1 MKTAAIL
8 TTVIALATAGGASA
22 QSLDSRSASQ
32 SQSYSGIQTEGDTIN
47 SSSAIAPSINATA
60 PCVVPMSMGFG
71 VAGFG
76 VAGGTGKMDGDCVTR
91 TEADILVSISTM
103 PAAQKVVAVTHFCT
117 FDATMR
123 QTMVALGWCAVRQ

>member
-8 TTVIALATAGGASA
+8 ITAAALSFAGGASA
-22 QSLDSRSASQ
+22 QSLDSTSASQ

-60 PCVVPMSMGFG
+60 PCVVPMSLGFG
-71 VAGFG
+71 VAGLG
-76 VAGGTGKMDGDCVTR
+76 LAGGTGKMDGDCVTR

-103 PAAQKVVAVTHFCT
+103 PAAQRIVAVTHFCM
-117 FDATMR
+117 FDLTMR
-123 QTMVALGWCAVRQ
+123 QTMVALGWCKVQ

>member
-8 TTVIALATAGGASA
+8 TAAIALAIAGGASA
-22 QSLDSRSASQ
+22 QSLDSQSQ
-32 SQSYSGIQTEGDTIN
+32 SQSYSGIRTEGDTIN

-76 VAGGTGKMDGDCVTR
+76 LAGGTGKMDNDCVTR

>member
-22 QSLDSRSASQ
+22 QSLDSQSQ

-76 VAGGTGKMDGDCVTR
+76 LAGGTGKMDGDCVTR

>member
-1 MKTAAIL
+1 MKTALTL
-8 TTVIALATAGGASA
+8 TTALALALAGGASA
-22 QSLDSRSASQ
+22 QSLDSTSASQ

-76 VAGGTGKMDGDCVTR
+76 LAGGTGKMDGDCVTR

-103 PAAQKVVAVTHFCT
+103 PATQKVVAVTHFCT